1 MGDSHCSSAR
11 RNMARMLVVV
21 IACLLATSVIASS
34 KMSDIVPEETE
45 FLQDAPSQEMDGAT
59 VAGRQ
64 QANAVTG
71 TQNHYTAGTCPS
83 GTVRCADGV
92 CAVECTNV
100 HATASNGAR
109 RYHEEFQKVDRNLV
123 AAPDIPAPPSAYL
136 NKAAAIKAAQDA
148 ASFSAITHAEVSQ
161 GLVDAAQDS
170 KQAERA
176 EEIAAQKA
184 KVNVEFN
191 MAAAKGGVYKQK
203 SQADDQAIVQVK
215 QARLAE
221 EETAKETQA
230 AEEALKQAKL
240 KEKRAEMNVS
250 DKENLERR
258 AKYAAEFAGQQYE
271 DAKAKAV
278 ADDNAVKEQEHEA
291 TQEQRFRQV
300 ARAAVVKEA
309 QEEAKRAA
317 HSLKTK
323 TSPPPP
329 PPAKVVVTPNKKGHS
344 HIQKV
349 TTHVKTTIIP
359 AKTKSC
365 SDCTKLPAEYA
376 KQGGT
381 CSDCSTWAANG
392 QCTNKSFKDFMV
404 AYCAASCNCP
414 ESAGSKEVLLQ
425 LPSMPEGMVGAL

>member
-45 FLQDAPSQEMDGAT
+45 FLQDPPAQEMAGAT

-64 QANAVTG
+64 QANAVTS
-71 TQNHYTAGTCPS
+71 THDRYTAGTCPS

-92 CAVECTNV
+92 FAVQCTNV
-100 HATASNGAR
+100 HATAHTPGG
-109 RYHEEFQKVDRNLV
+109 RYHQEFLKSPGNIA
-123 AAPDIPAPPSAYL
+123 AAPNIAAPPSAYL

-221 EETAKETQA
+221 EETAKETRA

-278 ADDNAVKEQEHEA
+278 ADDNAVKEQED

-300 ARAAVVKEA
+300 AREAVVKEA

-329 PPAKVVVTPNKKGHS
+329 PPAKVKVVTPNKNGHS

-414 ESAGSKEVLLQ
+414 ESTGSKEVLLQ
-425 LPSMPEGMVGAL
+425 LPSMPEGMFGAL

>member
-176 EEIAAQKA
+176 EEIAAKKA

-230 AEEALKQAKL
+230 AEEAL
-240 KEKRAEMNVS
+240 
-250 DKENLERR
+250 ERR

-278 ADDNAVKEQEHEA
+278 ADDNAVQEQEHEA

-329 PPAKVVVTPNKKGHS
+329 PPAKVKVVTPNKNGHS
-344 HIQKV
+344 HI
-349 TTHVKTTIIP
+349 
-359 AKTKSC
+359 
-365 SDCTKLPAEYA
+365 
-376 KQGGT
+376 
-381 CSDCSTWAANG
+381 
-392 QCTNKSFKDFMV
+392 
-404 AYCAASCNCP
+404 
-414 ESAGSKEVLLQ
+414 
-425 LPSMPEGMVGAL
+425 

>member
-109 RYHEEFQKVDRNLV
+109 RYHEEFQKVDRYLV

-176 EEIAAQKA
+176 EEIAAKKA
-184 KVNVEFN
+184 KV
-191 MAAAKGGVYKQK
+191 
-203 SQADDQAIVQVK
+203 
-215 QARLAE
+215 
-221 EETAKETQA
+221 
-230 AEEALKQAKL
+230 

-250 DKENLERR
+250 DKETLERR
-258 AKYAAEFAGQQYE
+258 AKYAAEFAG
-271 DAKAKAV
+271 
-278 ADDNAVKEQEHEA
+278 
-291 TQEQRFRQV
+291 
-300 ARAAVVKEA
+300 
-309 QEEAKRAA
+309 
-317 HSLKTK
+317 
-323 TSPPPP
+323 
-329 PPAKVVVTPNKKGHS
+329 
-344 HIQKV
+344 
-349 TTHVKTTIIP
+349 
-359 AKTKSC
+359 
-365 SDCTKLPAEYA
+365 
-376 KQGGT
+376 
-381 CSDCSTWAANG
+381 
-392 QCTNKSFKDFMV
+392 
-404 AYCAASCNCP
+404 
-414 ESAGSKEVLLQ
+414 
-425 LPSMPEGMVGAL
+425 

>member
-1 MGDSHCSSAR
+1 MG
-11 RNMARMLVVV
+11 
-21 IACLLATSVIASS
+21 
-34 KMSDIVPEETE
+34 
-45 FLQDAPSQEMDGAT
+45 
-59 VAGRQ
+59 
-64 QANAVTG
+64 
-71 TQNHYTAGTCPS
+71 
-83 GTVRCADGV
+83 
-92 CAVECTNV
+92 
-100 HATASNGAR
+100 
-109 RYHEEFQKVDRNLV
+109 
-123 AAPDIPAPPSAYL
+123 
-136 NKAAAIKAAQDA
+136 
-148 ASFSAITHAEVSQ
+148 
-161 GLVDAAQDS
+161 
-170 KQAERA
+170 QAERA

-221 EETAKETQA
+221 EETA
-230 AEEALKQAKL
+230 
-240 KEKRAEMNVS
+240 
-250 DKENLERR
+250 
-258 AKYAAEFAGQQYE
+258 
-271 DAKAKAV
+271 
-278 ADDNAVKEQEHEA
+278 KEQEHEA

-329 PPAKVVVTPNKKGHS
+329 PPAKVVVTPNKKNGHS

-414 ESAGSKEVLLQ
+414 ESTGSKEVLLQ

>member
-1 MGDSHCSSAR
+1 MGDSHCNSAR

-123 AAPDIPAPPSAYL
+123 AAPDIPAPPSAYP
-136 NKAAAIKAAQDA
+136 NKAAAI
-148 ASFSAITHAEVSQ
+148 
-161 GLVDAAQDS
+161 DAAQDS

-365 SDCTKLPAEYA
+365 SDCTELPAEYA

-381 CSDCSTWAANG
+381 CSDCSTWASNG

-404 AYCAASCNCP
+404 SYCAASCNCP
-414 ESAGSKEVLLQ
+414 ESTGSKEVLLQ

>member
-1 MGDSHCSSAR
+1 
-11 RNMARMLVVV
+11 
-21 IACLLATSVIASS
+21 
-34 KMSDIVPEETE
+34 
-45 FLQDAPSQEMDGAT
+45 
-59 VAGRQ
+59 
-64 QANAVTG
+64 
-71 TQNHYTAGTCPS
+71 
-83 GTVRCADGV
+83 
-92 CAVECTNV
+92 
-100 HATASNGAR
+100 
-109 RYHEEFQKVDRNLV
+109 
-123 AAPDIPAPPSAYL
+123 
-136 NKAAAIKAAQDA
+136 
-148 ASFSAITHAEVSQ
+148 
-161 GLVDAAQDS
+161 
-170 KQAERA
+170 
-176 EEIAAQKA
+176 
-184 KVNVEFN
+184 
-191 MAAAKGGVYKQK
+191 MAA
-203 SQADDQAIVQVK
+203 
-215 QARLAE
+215 
-221 EETAKETQA
+221 AKETQA

-240 KEKRAEMNVS
+240 KEKHAEMNVS

-329 PPAKVVVTPNKKGHS
+329 PPAIVVVTPNKKGHP

-365 SDCTKLPAEYA
+365 SDCTELPAEYA

-392 QCTNKSFKDFMV
+392 QCPTS
-404 AYCAASCNCP
+404 P
-414 ESAGSKEVLLQ
+414 SKT
-425 LPSMPEGMVGAL
+425 

>member
-1 MGDSHCSSAR
+1 MGDSHCSSVR

-45 FLQDAPSQEMDGAT
+45 FLQDAPCQEMDGAT

-184 KVNVEFN
+184 KVNMEFN

-203 SQADDQAIVQVK
+203 SEADDQAIVKVK
-215 QARLAE
+215 QARLE
-221 EETAKETQA
+221 EEDA
-230 AEEALKQAKL
+230 AEEALKLAKN
-240 KEKRAEMNVS
+240 KEKKAELHVS

-271 DAKAKAV
+271 GAKARAV

-291 TQEQRFRQV
+291 TQEQKFRQV

-309 QEEAKRAA
+309 QKEARHAA
-317 HSLKTK
+317 HALRT
-323 TSPPPP
+323 PPPP
-329 PPAKVVVTPNKKGHS
+329 SPVQKVVVTPNKKGKS

-349 TTHVKTTIIP
+349 TTHVKTTVIP
-359 AKTKSC
+359 AKTKHC
-365 SDCTKLPAEYA
+365 SDCTELPAEYA

-404 AYCAASCNCP
+404 AYCVASCNCP
-414 ESAGSKEVLLQ
+414 ESTGSKEVLLQ